1 MNYSKLAQL
10 RAKTD
15 SQLLTVIGR
24 NLDKGFDFARH
35 ALHTHAEKVHQ
46 EARALLQVVNGL
58 TPAERRSLESKVVRL
73 GGMLGE
79 RTVLRVQT
87 ACY

>member
-1 MNYSKLAQL
+1 MSYSKLMEL

-15 SQLLTVIGR
+15 SQLLTVIDR

-35 ALHTHAEKVHQ
+35 ALHTRARKAHQ
-46 EARALLQVVNGL
+46 EARALLQVVNL
-58 TPAERRSLESKVVRL
+58 TPAERRALESKVVRL
-73 GGMLGE
+73 GGMLRE
-79 RTVLRVQT
+79 RVGLQVQT